1 MGTSVG
7 GNTPEEKML
16 QLLVLSLLG
25 SLAHASISMD
35 GKISQK
41 LNHYNAM
48 ANCFGHEMMMEESLK
63 IHKAMEFCKNVQSPM
78 FNPSSGVKPFN
89 AASISTDQISA
100 LRAVLN
106 NPALASILAPAQ
118 NQQWEQV
125 WGNFLNRNK
134 RQATQGLIDV
144 SEADEREFIEDIM
157 HFKNSMYTK
166 MGNLSCVLTQLEVLD
181 SSGEINM
188 EYFSYNT
195 MIRHLSSTPAGSD
208 PAFVRK
214 MADGFSDC
222 WDISRAWPQKSL
234 DRHPMTKQHGR
245 HMIFF
250 ECAKKSRA
258 MMCTQFQMRQWI
270 DAWYGKDEEAE
281 QSYNLPGDK
290 YDRAAMAIKVLMESA
305 TPEEMFVDDFFWSKS
320 KM

>member
-1 MGTSVG
+1 MG
-7 GNTPEEKML
+7 PEEKML

-25 SLAHASISMD
+25 SLAHASMSMD

-100 LRAVLN
+100 L
-106 NPALASILAPAQ
+106 PSILAPAQ
-118 NQQWEQV
+118 NRQWEQV

-195 MIRHLSSTPAGSD
+195 
-208 PAFVRK
+208 
-214 MADGFSDC
+214 
-222 WDISRAWPQKSL
+222 
-234 DRHPMTKQHGR
+234 
-245 HMIFF
+245 
-250 ECAKKSRA
+250 
-258 MMCTQFQMRQWI
+258 
-270 DAWYGKDEEAE
+270 
-281 QSYNLPGDK
+281 
-290 YDRAAMAIKVLMESA
+290 
-305 TPEEMFVDDFFWSKS
+305 
-320 KM
+320 